1 MRHDVGSLPAVRVNV
16 SPTRSTVCYRSVTT
30 SDSSNSSPGGD
41 RAAIHPGYDPP
52 ISAHMRYLRPGLQ
65 RQDRA
70 QLQPRSPLCAITS
83 MSKSARE
90 RHDCALLIL
99 N

>member
-52 ISAHMRYLRPGLQ
+52 ISAHMRYL
-65 RQDRA
+65 
-70 QLQPRSPLCAITS
+70 PLAG
-83 MSKSARE
+83 MVA
-90 RHDCALLIL
+90 HDSVGTPLTVPHVSSTRVS
-99 N
+99 

>member
-52 ISAHMRYLRPGLQ
+52 ISAANSGGHCN
-65 RQDRA
+65 A
-70 QLQPRSPLCAITS
+70 
-83 MSKSARE
+83 SASLSDGVIQSRVCRGRVFSE
-90 RHDCALLIL
+90 
-99 N
+99 

>member
-41 RAAIHPGYDPP
+41 RAAIHPGYDLP
-52 ISAHMRYLRPGLQ
+52 ISK
-65 RQDRA
+65 
-70 QLQPRSPLCAITS
+70 PLCVKGMFLGAFECPAGVVS
-83 MSKSARE
+83 RLVV
-90 RHDCALLIL
+90 ALVSGPGSD
-99 N
+99 